1 MYFIKIIL
9 LILIIYF
16 KNYLSHKF
24 LLKIK
29 KYYEKRIKFL
39 SRAIKKKRNYNESDI
54 VTFEDKINWLIIHDT
69 NRLKVSKFFVHFSIV
84 IKCF

>member
-1 MYFIKIIL
+1 MKKESNF
-9 LILIIYF
+9 
-16 KNYLSHKF
+16 LSH
-24 LLKIK
+24 
-29 KYYEKRIKFL
+29 
-39 SRAIKKKRNYNESDI
+39 AIKKRNYNESDI